1 MTILDIQMF
10 IVMMSHWWTPSNWLF
25 ALTPGEYQ
33 KSTISQG
40 GGGAVYIF
48 YFYIYFE
55 TKMCSRAHCTLYY
68 FRTRNKELLKV
79 QTKMIKEY

>member
-25 ALTPGEYQ
+25 ALTPGEYK

-40 GGGAVYIF
+40 GGGQ
-48 YFYIYFE
+48 
-55 TKMCSRAHCTLYY
+55 YY
-68 FRTRNKELLKV
+68 W
-79 QTKMIKEY
+79 

>member
-1 MTILDIQMF
+1 MMTILDIQMF

-40 GGGAVYIF
+40 GGGGSIIDKN
-48 YFYIYFE
+48 IYFIFIFISKQKCVTVLY
-55 TKMCSRAHCTLYY
+55 TKIVVCYT
-68 FRTRNKELLKV
+68 
-79 QTKMIKEY
+79 